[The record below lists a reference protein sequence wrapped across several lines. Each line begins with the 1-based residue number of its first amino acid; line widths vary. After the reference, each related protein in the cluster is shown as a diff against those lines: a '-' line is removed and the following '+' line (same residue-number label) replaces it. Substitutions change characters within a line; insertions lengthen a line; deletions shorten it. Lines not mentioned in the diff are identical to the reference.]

1 MRGLWV
7 AFGMT
12 IKIIGHR
19 GNGRTTET
27 PFAEGKA
34 PQQTLLSFI
43 QAIENGAEGVEFDV
57 FLTRD
62 QIPVVIDKDMVF
74 GHIIS
79 EMDCV
84 DVQRI
89 LLPMGQRIP
98 TLRDTL
104 ILLSGINESR
114 EDMDDLFINIELK
127 GPNVVKPTMNVVDGV
142 AALYRLKKDTIY
154 YSATDRQKLSDVRM
168 RDAYA
173 NIQPTILT
181 MELFAPEKVHQPG
194 YYVSPRTAYNKAALG
209 DLRQYIRDMDCCA
222 IDVPT
227 TDIRPQLIETANDLG
242 VGFCTHPSG
251 PRRYVDHG
259 KTYNAL
265 TMLYQYAAKS
275 GRTVAFKVDDIAA
288 GRTVVNAASN
298 QNKAPVPMLERAMGT
313 LFI

>member
-1 MRGLWV
+1 
-7 AFGMT
+7 MT

-34 PQQTLLSFI
+34 PQQTLLSFV
-43 QAIENGAEGVEFDV
+43 QAIENGADGVEFDV

-74 GHIIS
+74 GHVIS
-79 EMDCV
+79 EMDCA

-89 LLPMGQRIP
+89 PLPMGQYIP
-98 TLRDTL
+98 TLEETL
-104 ILLSGINESR
+104 ILLSGMNATRAET
-114 EDMDDLFINIELK
+114 DDLFINIELK
-127 GPNVVKPTMNVVDGV
+127 GPNVVRPTMSVVESV
-142 AALYRLKKDTIY
+142 ANHYGLKKNTIY

-209 DLRQYIRDMDCCA
+209 DLSQYIRDMDCCA

-227 TDIRPQLIETANDLG
+227 TDIRPQLIDVANDLG

-265 TMLYQYAAKS
+265 TMLYNYAERS
-275 GRTVAFKVDDIAA
+275 GWSVAFKVDDIAA
-288 GRTVVNAASN
+288 GRIVVNAASS
-298 QNKAPVPMLERAMGT
+298 QSKAPVPMLERAMGT
-313 LFI
+313 AFYK

>member
-1 MRGLWV
+1 
-7 AFGMT
+7 MT

-27 PFAEGKA
+27 PFAQGKA
-34 PQQTLLSFI
+34 PQQTLLSFT
-43 QAIENGAEGVEFDV
+43 QAIANGADGVEFDV

-62 QIPVVIDKDMVF
+62 QIPVVIDKDMAF

-79 EMDCV
+79 EMDCA
-84 DVQRI
+84 DVRRI
-89 LLPMGQRIP
+89 PLPMGQHIP
-98 TLRDTL
+98 TLEETL
-104 ILLSGINESR
+104 ILLSGLNATR
-114 EDMDDLFINIELK
+114 AADDDLFINIELK
-127 GPNVVKPTMNVVDGV
+127 GPNVVKPTMNVVDSV
-142 AALYRLKKDTIY
+142 ANHYGLKKSTIY
-154 YSATDRQKLSDVRM
+154 YSATDRQKLVDVRV

-181 MELFAPEKVHQPG
+181 MELFAPDKVHQPG

-251 PRRYVDHG
+251 PRRVIDAG

-265 TMLYQYAAKS
+265 SLLHAYAVSSRKS
-275 GRTVAFKVDDIAA
+275 VTFKVDDIAA
-288 GRTVVNAASN
+288 GRAVVHAV
-298 QNKAPVPMLERAMGT
+298 QKKKRMPVPALEHAMGT